1 MKTLLSNIIILII
14 QIYQN
19 TLSKILPSVCKF
31 SPSCSNYM
39 LEAVKKYGFF
49 KGIGIGLIRILRC
62 HPFSKS
68 NGWDPVK

>member
-49 KGIGIGLIRILRC
+49 KGVGIGLIRISRC